1 MDLYQD
7 YMSSLEDSDMKL
19 ESAFIFYTNLGM
31 HFFIHMTKARYH
43 AMNILQGQNPI
54 SYADFMAYQ
63 KIRDILEKM
72 KERCEMLKGD
82 TDLPYEA
89 AGLYM
94 DVMLEECSIMFK
106 FYLHKPIAVEEL
118 TTHVDNRDRVHCDE
132 FNKLF
137 LPEVAPEDRKDVLTF
152 QKDMDK
158 RLEIMYGQI
167 LAYNEL
173 GLNVHEF

>member
-1 MDLYQD
+1 
-7 YMSSLEDSDMKL
+7 MKL

-43 AMNILQGQNPI
+43 AMSILEGKDPI
-54 SYADFMAYQ
+54 SYAEFMNYQ
-63 KIRDILEKM
+63 KIRDILSMM

-106 FYLHKPIAVEEL
+106 FYLHKPIVIEDL
-118 TTHVDNRDRVHCDE
+118 TTHIDNRDRVHCDE

-137 LPEVAPEDRKDVLTF
+137 LPEVPPEDRKDVLAF

-173 GLNVHEF
+173 GLNVQ

>member
-1 MDLYQD
+1 
-7 YMSSLEDSDMKL
+7 MKL

-43 AMNILQGQNPI
+43 AMSILEGKDPT
-54 SYADFMAYQ
+54 SYAEFMNYQ
-63 KIRDILEKM
+63 KIRDILMKM

-106 FYLHKPIAVEEL
+106 FYLQKPIAIEEL
-118 TTHVDNRDRVHCDE
+118 TAHIDNRDRVHSDE

-137 LPEVAPEDRKDVLTF
+137 LPEVAPEDRKCVLDF
-152 QKDMDK
+152 EQGMNK

>member
-1 MDLYQD
+1 
-7 YMSSLEDSDMKL
+7 MSSLDDADMKL

-43 AMNILQGQNPI
+43 AAAILSGNNPI
-54 SYADFMAYQ
+54 SYAEFTGYQ
-63 KIRDILEKM
+63 KIRDMLTKS
-72 KERCEMLKGD
+72 KERCDMLKGD

-89 AGLYM
+89 AGAYM

-106 FYLHKPIAVEEL
+106 FYLNKPIAIEEI
-118 TTHVDNRDRVHCDE
+118 TSHIDHRECVNHE
-132 FNKLF
+132 AFNKLF
-137 LPEVAPEDRKDVLTF
+137 LPEIAPEDRKDMLDF
-152 QKDMDK
+152 QSKMDH

-173 GLNVHEF
+173 GLNVPEY